1 MQPIE
6 LKDTIPD
13 FQTIML
19 PMLQLLENGKTK
31 TLQEV
36 MQLLTAHFQL
46 SPEQLKIK
54 VPSGQQGLFRNRV
67 GWTRSYLKNAGLIS
81 YPSRGVYQITDFGK
95 QFLAKNPTKLNLK
108 VLKNMPKYQEWAA
121 TFNQDS
127 GSNSV
132 TTPIAKGTT
141 ETPDVILKATVNEL
155 QKQLASDLIDKLKE
169 NTYDFFERFVVQL
182 LQKMGYGEF
191 REDAG
196 TVTGQSG
203 DNGIDGIIYQ
213 DRLGLESVYIQAKRY
228 SDAKVGSPEIRN
240 FIGSLAIQ
248 GVSKGVF
255 LTTSRFSDSAIKTAE
270 DSKQQKIVLIDGK
283 KLADLAIEFNL
294 GVQEDET
301 IVIKKIDLDYFE
313 EG

>member
-1 MQPIE
+1 MQTTQ
-6 LKDTIPD
+6 LKETIPD
-13 FQTIML
+13 FQSIML
-19 PMLQLLENGKTK
+19 PMLQLLENGQTK
-31 TLQEV
+31 SLQEV
-36 MQLLTAHFQL
+36 VQLLTKHFRL

-67 GWTRSYLKNAGLIS
+67 GWTRSYLKNAGLIV

-95 QFLAKNPTKLNLK
+95 EFLASNPTELNIK
-108 VLKNMPKYQEWAA
+108 VLKKMPKYQEWAA
-121 TFNQDS
+121 TFNQEP
-127 GSNSV
+127 NAV
-132 TTPIAKGTT
+132 TAALHKETT
-141 ETPDVILKATVNEL
+141 ETPDVILKATVSDL
-155 QKQLASDLIDKLKE
+155 QKQLASELIDKLKE

-196 TVTGQSG
+196 MVTGQSG

-228 SDAKVGSPEIRN
+228 SDVKVGSPEIRN
-240 FIGSLAIQ
+240 FIGSLALQ
-248 GVSKGVF
+248 GISKGVF
-255 LTTSRFSDSAIKTAE
+255 LTTSRFSENAIKTAE

-301 IVIKKIDLDYFE
+301 IVLKKIDLDYFE
-313 EG
+313 EN